1 MRLGAQ
7 FKTQHSKLN
16 ILFSRP
22 FGSSNL
28 APCLHGGRSGCR
40 YPHEPQQQETKYFI
54 DYD

>member
-1 MRLGAQ
+1 MRIL
-7 FKTQHSKLN
+7 
-16 ILFSRP
+16 LFSVGGSR
-22 FGSSNL
+22 SSNL